1 MLTTIRLKLKTKH
14 LTKSPRIRF
23 DPEKLKDP
31 ITAEVFQDKVGEKFA
46 ALCVLDSDVDT
57 LANNFENGFSQR
69 LKRSLGDRL
78 SLCDPRR
85 QLKQQKYTSREAGLR
100 YIKVNREV
108 RKKMTAAK
116 EEWTEER
123 CKNAEKEM
131 VSGNS
136 KEAYNTPMALTKTQQ
151 RKSAVIEDS
160 SGNILMESTAVL
172 NRWTEYCSGIYN

>member
-1 MLTTIRLKLKTKH
+1 M
-14 LTKSPRIRF
+14 
-23 DPEKLKDP
+23 
-31 ITAEVFQDKVGEKFA
+31 
-46 ALCVLDSDVDT
+46 
-57 LANNFENGFSQR
+57 
-69 LKRSLGDRL
+69 
-78 SLCDPRR
+78 
-85 QLKQQKYTSREAGLR
+85 
-100 YIKVNREV
+100 NREV

-160 SGNILMESTAVL
+160 GENILTESTAVL
-172 NRWTEYCSGIYN
+172 NRWTSTAMAYTTTNSIQTLAYSRVARPPHERLKANLCRGKRPKRPCVRSLKAGKSPGVGNIPSELLKYGGEATTTAKVLIAICQILETKE